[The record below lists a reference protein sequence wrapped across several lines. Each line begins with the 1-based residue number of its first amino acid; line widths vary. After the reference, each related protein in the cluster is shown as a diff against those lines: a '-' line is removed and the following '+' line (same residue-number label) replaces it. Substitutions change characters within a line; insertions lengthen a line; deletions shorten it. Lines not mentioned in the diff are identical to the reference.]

1 MAKRTAIAANV
12 ARLKTELE
20 FADAEAQET
29 RALKDQEDEL
39 KRFKLSKEMAL
50 TKAEMEALIKNE
62 GDEIVA
68 KESLPEWDEIDTN
81 YVLQN
86 YLKTPASS
94 VANVDNLTV
103 ETNVESVDRPLEENS
118 SNNSIPVVKDEPV
131 ATPSKITPA

>member
-103 ETNVESVDRPLEENS
+103 ETNVESVDRPLEENP
-118 SNNSIPVVKDEPV
+118 SNNSIPVVKDETV

>member
-68 KESLPEWDEIDTN
+68 KESLPE
-81 YVLQN
+81 
-86 YLKTPASS
+86 
-94 VANVDNLTV
+94 
-103 ETNVESVDRPLEENS
+103 
-118 SNNSIPVVKDEPV
+118 
-131 ATPSKITPA
+131 